1 MSVKDLIDYINDFDK
16 SLESEDLDNIVN
28 NGSYSDDDF
37 LDGKNSLFE
46 KLLKLSSILKD
57 DENTFIEEKD
67 GVYTFKFVE
76 NDGISMKVPN
86 WKHPDDIF
94 QIGVVDDDEI
104 VNTYLNFEY
113 TYRLVWHTPF
123 KDISVEDDETR
134 EYYHGM
140 WIKHK
145 ELLYPNGVIPLTTT
159 STNTKTESEN
169 KDQTEGFTDSSVWGD
184 TSGND
189 NKKKNKNKDKE
200 LPELSS
206 ILENKGNGD
215 PVDMILSNFGKTNN
229 PYIEL
234 AKKKRMTMLAY
245 VDGNEK
251 PTLNDLLNKRN
262 KLAIEINENKEEEK
276 LEKEKDISEREKD
289 PYKILNLQHD
299 RKDLKRELDD
309 YNELA
314 TYIQDDLTNRFFQ
327 ILVHIACA
335 IGIMLF
341 PFIKIPDMHEFL
353 LSKCQGKKSDS
364 HLTVPQ
370 VFFASNQMEPLRW
383 FKIFGPVFG
392 VALGSIYMLNSGKF
406 VYYDINNKTK
416 EAIEFQL
423 GGIIFLYVLY
433 QLYLLFP
440 LHHPKNTSFC
450 ISQRIWGTGENLTS
464 ILLIIFTLAVSGPLF
479 KLILKSF
486 YFIPITAVIISVI
499 LTKVNGDSELFDK
512 HIFDNS
518 TAKYLKI
525 FSYFL
530 AIISI
535 FLISFELIDCLLDHL
550 DSPIII
556 KGIIKGGKSTLG
568 VFGLIL
574 PILLLTFNVWSSNKI
589 IAGSELAER
598 KKVTKKELASA
609 GSTFTNTLKRW
620 HDFISLIIK
629 PIKKVLAAI
638 GLVTMKDDTDEAAA
652 VAAAKQADDA
662 LELQRD
668 ALEKEANKLS
678 EESQLKINMITQLM
692 KLCKENKVNCD
703 IDKTISSV
711 LDQGGGVDF
720 AGVERAIKDLRAKS
734 AK

>member
-289 PYKILNLQHD
+289 PYKILNLH
-299 RKDLKRELDD
+299 
-309 YNELA
+309 
-314 TYIQDDLTNRFFQ
+314 
-327 ILVHIACA
+327 
-335 IGIMLF
+335 
-341 PFIKIPDMHEFL
+341 
-353 LSKCQGKKSDS
+353 
-364 HLTVPQ
+364 
-370 VFFASNQMEPLRW
+370 
-383 FKIFGPVFG
+383 
-392 VALGSIYMLNSGKF
+392 
-406 VYYDINNKTK
+406 
-416 EAIEFQL
+416 
-423 GGIIFLYVLY
+423 
-433 QLYLLFP
+433 
-440 LHHPKNTSFC
+440 
-450 ISQRIWGTGENLTS
+450 
-464 ILLIIFTLAVSGPLF
+464 
-479 KLILKSF
+479 
-486 YFIPITAVIISVI
+486 
-499 LTKVNGDSELFDK
+499 
-512 HIFDNS
+512 
-518 TAKYLKI
+518 
-525 FSYFL
+525 
-530 AIISI
+530 
-535 FLISFELIDCLLDHL
+535 
-550 DSPIII
+550 
-556 KGIIKGGKSTLG
+556 
-568 VFGLIL
+568 
-574 PILLLTFNVWSSNKI
+574 
-589 IAGSELAER
+589 
-598 KKVTKKELASA
+598 
-609 GSTFTNTLKRW
+609 
-620 HDFISLIIK
+620 
-629 PIKKVLAAI
+629 
-638 GLVTMKDDTDEAAA
+638 
-652 VAAAKQADDA
+652 
-662 LELQRD
+662 
-668 ALEKEANKLS
+668 
-678 EESQLKINMITQLM
+678 
-692 KLCKENKVNCD
+692 
-703 IDKTISSV
+703 
-711 LDQGGGVDF
+711 
-720 AGVERAIKDLRAKS
+720 
-734 AK
+734 